1 MSFVVGDSQISL
13 KLCRR
18 HLLAAIQLAVSCSE
32 LYFARCCALKRTG
45 TFACIGKQGYVFILM
60 FDVSQFP
67 TSISVSTIVLRLRK
81 VEFIKLINV
90 TNVLFI
96 GFVKFEKK

>member
-1 MSFVVGDSQISL
+1 MS
-13 KLCRR
+13 CT
-18 HLLAAIQLAVSCSE
+18 LLAAVPRNGLEHSHRKTRLCV
-32 LYFARCCALKRTG
+32 Y
-45 TFACIGKQGYVFILM
+45 

-67 TSISVSTIVLRLRK
+67 TSISVSTIILRLRK
-81 VEFIKLINV
+81 VEFIKLINA

>member
-1 MSFVVGDSQISL
+1 MSETPFSCDTVG
-13 KLCRR
+13 C
-18 HLLAAIQLAVSCSE
+18 E
-32 LYFARCCALKRTG
+32 LYFARCFALKRTG
-45 TFACIGKQGYVFILM
+45 TFASENKVVFILM

-67 TSISVSTIVLRLRK
+67 TSNSVSTIILRLRK

>member
-1 MSFVVGDSQISL
+1 M
-13 KLCRR
+13 
-18 HLLAAIQLAVSCSE
+18 
-32 LYFARCCALKRTG
+32 
-45 TFACIGKQGYVFILM
+45 GKQGYVFILM

-67 TSISVSTIVLRLRK
+67 TSISVSTIILRMRK

>member
-1 MSFVVGDSQISL
+1 M
-13 KLCRR
+13 
-18 HLLAAIQLAVSCSE
+18 
-32 LYFARCCALKRTG
+32 KRTQWNIR
-45 TFACIGKQGYVFILM
+45 IGKQGYVFILM

-67 TSISVSTIVLRLRK
+67 TSISVSTIILRLKK
-81 VEFIKLINV
+81 VEFIKIINV

>member
-1 MSFVVGDSQISL
+1 MDWNI
-13 KLCRR
+13 
-18 HLLAAIQLAVSCSE
+18 H
-32 LYFARCCALKRTG
+32 
-45 TFACIGKQGYVFILM
+45 IGKQGYVFILM

-67 TSISVSTIVLRLRK
+67 TSINVSTIILRLRK